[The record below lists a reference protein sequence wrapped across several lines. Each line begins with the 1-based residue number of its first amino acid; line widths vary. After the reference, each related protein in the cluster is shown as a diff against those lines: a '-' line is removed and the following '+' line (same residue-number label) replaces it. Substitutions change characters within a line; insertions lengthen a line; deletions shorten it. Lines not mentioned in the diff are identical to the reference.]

1 MPGRR
6 TNKVYSDIRGDML
19 LNPATDDV
27 VLYTNEDAIKYS
39 IFNLLTTNYN
49 ERPFQPRIGSNVL
62 GMLFENDSQELEEEL
77 RAAIIETID
86 NFEPRCLLT
95 DVIVIPDPDNNTY
108 QVEINYRVLNN
119 EEPQSFALVL
129 DRVR

>member
-1 MPGRR
+1 MTSRR
-6 TNKVYSDIRGDML
+6 TTKIYSDIRGDML

-27 VLYTNEDAIKYS
+27 VLYQNEDAIKYS
-39 IFNLLTTNYN
+39 IYNLLTTNYN
-49 ERPFQPRIGSNVL
+49 ERPFQPNIGSNVL
-62 GMLFENDSQELEEEL
+62 SLLFENDSYELQDEL
-77 RAAIIETID
+77 RNAIIETIN

-108 QVEINYRVLNN
+108 QVEITYMVLNN